1 MSSRREEVLQKA
13 MEVIVQ
19 EGLAR
24 LTMKRVAQKMGFSEP
39 AMYRHF
45 KDKQDLMR
53 GMIRR
58 VRERFFQIVDQADFQ
73 APPRQFL
80 EQTLCGL
87 MRYLEEVNGVT
98 ILFLS
103 DSTYNRDESLR
114 EELLEWFRGM
124 VERFT
129 LFLEGAKARGE
140 TRPDLPV
147 RGAALSIVGAI
158 QCLTIRF
165 VVGGGKLSITEP
177 CKEVVDFLSLGV
189 SG

>member
-13 MEVIVQ
+13 MEVIVE

-45 KDKQDLMR
+45 KDKQDLMK

-58 VRERFFQIVDQADFQ
+58 VREKFFQIVDQADQ
-73 APPRQFL
+73 AAPPREFL
-80 EQTLCGL
+80 EQTLCRL
-87 MRYLEEVNGVT
+87 MDYLEKVNGVT

-114 EELLEWFRGM
+114 EELLAWFQGM
-124 VERFT
+124 EKRFT
-129 LFLEGAKARGE
+129 AYLEAARARGE
-140 TRPDLPV
+140 TRPDLSV

-165 VVGGGKLSITEP
+165 VVGGGNLSITEP
-177 CKEVVDFLSLGV
+177 CPEVVDFLAQGV
-189 SG
+189 KG